1 MHLQMALAKSA
12 FAALPESLEGDEWLA
27 EKPDC
32 VDASDMSM
40 LSFLSSG
47 APGTAPEALA
57 FEASLLP
64 QGS

>member
-12 FAALPESLEGDEWLA
+12 FAAFPEALEEEWLA

-40 LSFLSSG
+40 LLFSSSG
-47 APGTAPEALA
+47 AANAAPEAMA

-64 QGS
+64 PAS

>member
-12 FAALPESLEGDEWLA
+12 FAAFPEPLEEEWLT

-40 LSFLSSG
+40 LLFSSSG
-47 APGTAPEALA
+47 AASAAPEAMA

-64 QGS
+64 PGS